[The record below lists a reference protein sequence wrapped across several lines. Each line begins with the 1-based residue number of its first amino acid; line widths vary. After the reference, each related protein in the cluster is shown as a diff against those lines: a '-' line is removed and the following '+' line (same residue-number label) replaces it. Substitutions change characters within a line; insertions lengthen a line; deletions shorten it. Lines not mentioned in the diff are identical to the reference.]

1 MSHYPVLNF
10 YRILTLQLHYLQDSD
25 SDSCTKRSR
34 PAATKPAG
42 KSTNRPRGR
51 PALDQ
56 KKQPAPP
63 KASKA
68 QKLKLKE
75 EKMKETVN
83 RKRKKVC
90 FIQGLVLY
98 SMSPPP
104 PPPGSQASIQEIYI
118 NYCTTFSCYEIC
130 RCIG

>member
-1 MSHYPVLNF
+1 MLKGRYYCTGQKDNIFAISEKLSTLCVSHCPNLSIEF
-10 YRILTLQLHYLQDSD
+10 CTLQLHYLQDSD

-51 PALDQ
+51 PALEQ
-56 KKQPAPP
+56 KKQPAPH

-90 FIQGLVLY
+90 F
-98 SMSPPP
+98 
-104 PPPGSQASIQEIYI
+104 
-118 NYCTTFSCYEIC
+118 
-130 RCIG
+130 